1 MSGAGKGDSPR
12 NCFSKNY
19 RNNYDS
25 IQWTDKKNINNQ
37 KKENRQWIGLEK
49 NMTKKISSEEGSKK
63 ENT

>member
-25 IQWTDKKNINNQ
+25 IQWTGKKNINNQ